1 MNVPALKPSR
11 ESAEILV
18 HPAHCV
24 GGFIIDEAG
33 REVAITEQMI
43 QHACEALDR
52 QWVAAQPRF
61 TH

>member
-18 HPAHCV
+18 HPAHSV
-24 GGFIIDEAG
+24 GGFIIDDAG

-43 QHACEALDR
+43 QQACEALDR